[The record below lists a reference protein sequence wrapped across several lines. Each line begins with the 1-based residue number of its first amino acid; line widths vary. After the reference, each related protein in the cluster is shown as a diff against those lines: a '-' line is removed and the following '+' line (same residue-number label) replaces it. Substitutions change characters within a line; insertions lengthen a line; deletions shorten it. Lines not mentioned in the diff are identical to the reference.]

1 MNENYPWLSFI
12 DNEEVIMPIAFAP
25 AGTEFEIRKVGADEK
40 VKKRLQEMG
49 IGVGGKITLISSSG
63 GNVIVI
69 VKEGR
74 ICLDKTLAGKI
85 LVA

>member
-1 MNENYPWLSFI
+1 
-12 DNEEVIMPIAFAP
+12 MPITIAP
-25 AGTEFEIRKVGADEK
+25 EGRELTVRKIGAKINVRRHLMELGITEGSN
-40 VKKRLQEMG
+40 
-49 IGVGGKITLISSSG
+49 LILLSSSG

-74 ICLDKTLAGKI
+74 LCLDRSIAGKI

>member
-1 MNENYPWLSFI
+1 
-12 DNEEVIMPIAFAP
+12 MPIAFAP
-25 AGTEFEIRKVGADEK
+25 AGTELEVRKVGADEK
-40 VKKRLQEMG
+40 VKKHLQELG
-49 IGVGGKITLISSSG
+49 ISEGSKITLVSSSG

-74 ICLDKTLAGKI
+74 VCLDKNLAGKI

>member
-1 MNENYPWLSFI
+1 
-12 DNEEVIMPIAFAP
+12 MPVCFAP
-25 AGTEFEIRKVGADEK
+25 NGREFEIRKVGADEK
-40 VKKRLQEMG
+40 IKKHLRELG
-49 IGVGGKITLISSSG
+49 ITEGGKIILVSSTG

-74 ICLDKTLAGKI
+74 LCLDKNLAAKI

>member
-1 MNENYPWLSFI
+1 
-12 DNEEVIMPIAFAP
+12 MPIYIAP
-25 AGTEFEIRKVGADEK
+25 KNAELTVRKVGADEK
-40 VKKRLQEMG
+40 IKKHLQELG
-49 IGVGGKITLISSSG
+49 ISEGSKVTLLSSNG

-74 ICLDKTLAGKI
+74 LCLDRTLASKI

>member
-1 MNENYPWLSFI
+1 
-12 DNEEVIMPIAFAP
+12 MPIAIAP
-25 AGTEFEIRKVGADEK
+25 SGRELIVRKVGADEK
-40 VKKRLQEMG
+40 VKRHLQELG
-49 IGVGGKITLISSSG
+49 ISEGSKITLISSSG

-74 ICLDKTLAGKI
+74 LCLDKNLAAKI

>member
-1 MNENYPWLSFI
+1 
-12 DNEEVIMPIAFAP
+12 MPIYIAP
-25 AGTEFEIRKVGADEK
+25 KGAELQIRKVGADDK
-40 VKKRLQEMG
+40 VRKHLQELG
-49 IGVGGKITLISSSG
+49 ITEGGKITLISSSG

-74 ICLDKTLAGKI
+74 LCLDKTLASKI

>member
-1 MNENYPWLSFI
+1 
-12 DNEEVIMPIAFAP
+12 MPIAIAP
-25 AGTEFEIRKVGADEK
+25 AGAELQIRKVAADDK
-40 VKKRLQEMG
+40 VKKHLHEMG
-49 IGVGGKITLISSSG
+49 ICEGSKITLISSTG

-74 ICLDKTLAGKI
+74 ICLDRTLAGKI

>member
-1 MNENYPWLSFI
+1 
-12 DNEEVIMPIAFAP
+12 MPIALAP
-25 AGTEFEIRKVGADEK
+25 AGARLLIRKVAADEK
-40 VKKRLQEMG
+40 VKRHLHEMG
-49 IGVGGKITLISSSG
+49 ICEGSQITLISSSG

-74 ICLDKTLAGKI
+74 VCLDRTLAGKI

>member
-1 MNENYPWLSFI
+1 
-12 DNEEVIMPIAFAP
+12 MPISIAP
-25 AGTEFEIRKVGADEK
+25 AGTELTVRKVSADDK
-40 VKKRLQEMG
+40 VKKHLRELG
-49 IGVGGKITLISSSG
+49 ISEGSNITLISSSG

-74 ICLDKTLAGKI
+74 VCLDKVLASKI

>member
-1 MNENYPWLSFI
+1 
-12 DNEEVIMPIAFAP
+12 MPIYIAP
-25 AGTEFEIRKVGADEK
+25 AGRELQVRKVGADEK
-40 VKKRLQEMG
+40 VKKRLQELG
-49 IGVGGKITLISSSG
+49 ISEGSKITLISSTG

-74 ICLDKTLAGKI
+74 LCLDRVLASKI

>member
-1 MNENYPWLSFI
+1 
-12 DNEEVIMPIAFAP
+12 MPIFLAP
-25 AGTEFEIRKVGADEK
+25 SGCELTVHRVGADEK
-40 VKKRLQEMG
+40 VKRHLQEMG
-49 IGVGGKITLISSSG
+49 ISEGSKITLISSTG

-74 ICLDKTLAGKI
+74 LCLDKTLASKI